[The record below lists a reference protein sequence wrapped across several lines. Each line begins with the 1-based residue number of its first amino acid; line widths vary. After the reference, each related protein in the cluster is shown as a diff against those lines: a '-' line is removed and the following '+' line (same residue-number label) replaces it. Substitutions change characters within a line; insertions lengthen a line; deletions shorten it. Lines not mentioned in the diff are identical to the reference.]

1 DRPAGR
7 PAPGGHRRRRRR
19 RGRRAVRGGRGQRAA
34 PAGHRRRRPG
44 PRQRAGRR
52 VGGRLPA
59 GAPVAHGRPPGV
71 RGGGA
76 AGRLGRRPGGPLG
89 PGRGAH
95 PGAAAGSRLVGG
107 AVRRRRGRA
116 GPAARGRAAGRPRG
130 RGGLAPDRRRPRAG
144 PGRGA
149 GGRGGVGSQAPVV
162 PFPGPGGPDP
172 EAGGAAR
179 PLRRGRPPPG
189 GRPPARAGG
198 GGDGLR
204 RPVAPPPGGGRVHR
218 RDAARRRGGAVAGR
232 RRRGLGRPPRA
243 GHGVSARGPARA
255 QNRCV
260 VWLKVP
266 LPKAS
271 TFVGVTDQTWASPPS
286 GWWKAPF
293 RTSKSQRPSHV
304 ARHASASRARVA
316 SSVVRSARPSTTTSS
331 PSSHR
336 LHPVVRTTCGLAAR
350 FRAFCSSGPVQKWT
364 APSSHTATSGVT
376 CGRPSARTVVSQDT
390 PALRRTATA
399 SSQVVA
405 VASGSLN
412 RGSSLVLVGAV
423 MGSRVPPRTGGCAA
437 VVGGSS
443 PGGTVAGGVAHRS
456 GETPVPRPGRRPV

>member
-1 DRPAGR
+1 
-7 PAPGGHRRRRRR
+7 
-19 RGRRAVRGGRGQRAA
+19 
-34 PAGHRRRRPG
+34 
-44 PRQRAGRR
+44 
-52 VGGRLPA
+52 
-59 GAPVAHGRPPGV
+59 
-71 RGGGA
+71 
-76 AGRLGRRPGGPLG
+76 
-89 PGRGAH
+89 
-95 PGAAAGSRLVGG
+95 GG

-130 RGGLAPDRRRPRAG
+130 RGGLAPARRRPRAG

-149 GGRGGVGSQAPVV
+149 GGRGGLGSQAPVV

-179 PLRRGRPPPG
+179 PVRRGRPPPG

-204 RPVAPPPGGGRVHR
+204 RPVAPSPGGGRVHR
-218 RDAARRRGGAVAGR
+218 RDAARRCGGAVAGR

-260 VWLKVP
+260 VWLNVP
-266 LPKAS
+266 LPKAR

-286 GWWKAPF
+286 GWWKAP
-293 RTSKSQRPSHV
+293 S
-304 ARHASASRARVA
+304 
-316 SSVVRSARPSTTTSS
+316 RPSTTTSS

-350 FRAFCSSGPVQKWT
+350 FRAFCSCGPVQKWT

-390 PALRRTATA
+390 PARRRTATA

-423 MGSRVPPRTGGCAA
+423 MG
-437 VVGGSS
+437 
-443 PGGTVAGGVAHRS
+443 
-456 GETPVPRPGRRPV
+456 